1 MSKPRIIKDFV
12 KLDPAIQEQIKLN
25 YPDGFEQ
32 NLISFNDAKGN
43 KVSALPFETEEVYY
57 LVRMTVTQAQ
67 VLIEEDDD
75 YDDSGVL
82 KSEIKEEYEAKYVDE
97 DEEDAVDSDDEEDDY

>member
-12 KLDPAIQEQIKLN
+12 KLDPVIQEQIKLN

-43 KVSALPFETEEVYY
+43 KVSALPFETEDVYY

-67 VLIEEDDD
+67 VLIEEVPIVPIE
-75 YDDSGVL
+75 SWWRSARRPSKIISPGAARL
-82 KSEIKEEYEAKYVDE
+82 ASMPC
-97 DEEDAVDSDDEEDDY
+97 SRTR